1 MLWWFYFAHGTS
13 IHQELHIC
21 CFQSER
27 DNQIV
32 SPSWYSLSLPPRS
45 IFVIW
50 HSPPVALLLEL
61 YYASVFYIF
70 FFVVLK
76 LALNNLLQGCFSSS
90 GFLAGLGSDIDF
102 GLIRF
107 DQPVCWA
114 ATVSISQGGRV
125 HYWHEEDYTLWEV
138 GQNISFNDKE
148 TSYASS
154 SGLGR
159 NAMIHYMYALRSS
172 SYLSHKILNGG
183 NNDNHKLNETD
194 LGKDR

>member
-1 MLWWFYFAHGTS
+1 M
-13 IHQELHIC
+13 ELQYIKNCTYVAFNHRETIK
-21 CFQSER
+21 
-27 DNQIV
+27 
-32 SPSWYSLSLPPRS
+32 LSVHLDILCHFPLGAS
-45 IFVIW
+45 SSFDI
-50 HSPPVALLLEL
+50 PPVALLLEL

-114 ATVSISQGGRV
+114 ATVSIPQGGRV

-194 LGKDR
+194 LCKDR